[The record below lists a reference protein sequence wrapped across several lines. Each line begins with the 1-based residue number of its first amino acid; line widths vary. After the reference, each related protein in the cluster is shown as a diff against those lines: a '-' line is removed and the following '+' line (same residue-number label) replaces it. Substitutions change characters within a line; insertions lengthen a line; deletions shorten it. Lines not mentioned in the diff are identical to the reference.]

1 MTLKIGTST
10 TGTGNSCIFLDK
22 NIKDMIKGSKCLC
35 WQGCSTSIT
44 EIRKNN
50 KRQLAPDITI
60 TGTEKAWFIY

>member
-10 TGTGNSCIFLDK
+10 TRTGNSCIFLDK
-22 NIKDMIKGSKCLC
+22 NIKDMIKGSK
-35 WQGCSTSIT
+35 QGCSTSIT